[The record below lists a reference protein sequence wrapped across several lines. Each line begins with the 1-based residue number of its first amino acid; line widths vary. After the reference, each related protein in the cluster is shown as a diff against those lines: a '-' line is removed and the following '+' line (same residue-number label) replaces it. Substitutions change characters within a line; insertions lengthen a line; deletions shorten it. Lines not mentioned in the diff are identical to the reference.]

1 MDLPAVLGVPILQD
15 QIDGMHEQVIGLI
28 AGSGQFPLLFAHAAR
43 QAGVKVVA
51 VGFEGET
58 DPSLAK
64 LVTEFHMMRLGQLNR
79 LILTFKNAGVTQ
91 AAMAG
96 AINKTK
102 IYSRIRPDWRA
113 FKFFHRLRN
122 RKDDSLLRAFADEL
136 ESEGIRIEPSTL
148 FLPSLLAPAGVLTR
162 RKPNHREQRDI
173 EFGWQLAKD
182 FGNLDIGQCLL
193 VKDQAVLAVEGI
205 DGTDATIL
213 RGGRLCGQGA
223 LVIKVSKPIQDLRFD
238 VPAVG
243 LNTIQTMKRAL
254 ARVLVVEAGRTLMFD
269 RDQMIDAANAAGI
282 SIVGSTHL
290 VDKGTT
296 RSGLDNAHSRAEPA
310 VSLQPSAP
318 SLLIRHPQPD
328 ALRVGVVGVGY
339 LGRFHAEKY
348 AALPQA
354 HLVAVVDTDTARAQA
369 IAQNVCTQAVSDY
382 RELLGRI
389 DAVSIV
395 TPTREHYRLARDF
408 LAAGVHVLLEKPMT
422 QTLEEADQLIAM
434 AEESR
439 CVLQI
444 GHLER
449 FNPAYQAICAKL
461 RRPMFME
468 AHRLA
473 MFTERG
479 LEVDVILDLMIHDL
493 DIVLHIMQ
501 EQPIEIRASGI
512 PVLTGLPDIAT
523 ARLQFAN
530 GAVAN
535 LTASRISTKSLRKLR
550 VFQDNSY
557 IVADYAKKRAYMLM
571 KEAET
576 DASGFS
582 EISMDEMEIEETDA
596 LGEEIIA
603 FLDSIRSGRP
613 PAVSGLEGRRALAL
627 AMEISQ
633 RVQEGIEL
641 AGSNLGQRTSIP
653 IDHPQAP

>member
-1 MDLPAVLGVPILQD
+1 MLQVETES
-15 QIDGMHEQVIGLI
+15 MYEQVIGLI

-43 QAGVKVVA
+43 QAGVNVVA

-58 DPSLAK
+58 DPTLAK
-64 LVTEFHMMRLGQLNR
+64 FVAEFHLLRLGQLNR
-79 LILTFKNAGVTQ
+79 LIRTLKNAGVTQ

-96 AINKTK
+96 AINKTR

-148 FLPSLLAPAGVLTR
+148 FLPSLLAPSGVLTR

-173 EFGWQLAKD
+173 EIGWQLAKE

-193 VKDQAVLAVEGI
+193 LKDQAVLAVEGI

-223 LVIKVSKPIQDLRFD
+223 VVIKVSKPIQDLRFD

-282 SIVGSTHL
+282 SIVARTHT
-290 VDKGTT
+290 VDKVSVREGAADQ
-296 RSGLDNAHSRAEPA
+296 GAEPEA
-310 VSLQPSAP
+310 EVSLQPTGP

-328 ALRVGVVGVGY
+328 AVRVGVIGVGY

-354 HLVAVVDTDTARAQA
+354 RLVAVVDTNPERAQA
-369 IAQNVCTQAVSDY
+369 IAQNVCTQAVTNY
-382 RELLGRI
+382 RELIGQV

-395 TPTREHYRLARDF
+395 TPTREHFRVAHDF

-422 QTLEEADQLIAM
+422 QTLEQADQLISM
-434 AEESR
+434 AENNG

-449 FNPAYQAICAKL
+449 FNPAFVAIGPRL
-461 RRPMFME
+461 HRPMFME

-493 DIVLHIMQ
+493 DIVLRIMQ
-501 EQPIEIRASGI
+501 EPPTEIRASGI
-512 PVLTGLPDIAT
+512 PVLTKLPDIAT
-523 ARLQFAN
+523 VRLQFAN

-550 VFQDNSY
+550 VFQENSY
-557 IVADYAKKRAYMLM
+557 IVADYGQKRAYILM
-571 KEAET
+571 KEAER
-576 DASGFS
+576 DISGFP
-582 EISMDEMEIEETDA
+582 EISMEDLEIEETDA
-596 LGEEIIA
+596 LGEEIIS
-603 FLDSIRSGRP
+603 FLDSVRTRRP
-613 PAVSGLEGRRALAL
+613 PAVSGIEGRRALAL
-627 AMEISQ
+627 AIEISQ
-633 RVQEGIEL
+633 RIQEGIQL
-641 AGSNLGQRTSIP
+641 GSSTMGPSPSPPMTGV
-653 IDHPQAP
+653 

>member
-1 MDLPAVLGVPILQD
+1 MLQVETES
-15 QIDGMHEQVIGLI
+15 MYEQVIGLI

-43 QAGVKVVA
+43 QAGVNVVA

-58 DPSLAK
+58 DPTLAK
-64 LVTEFHMMRLGQLNR
+64 FVAEFHLLRLGQLNR
-79 LILTFKNAGVTQ
+79 LIRTLKNAGVTQ

-96 AINKTK
+96 AINKTR

-148 FLPSLLAPAGVLTR
+148 FLPSLLAPSGVLTR

-173 EFGWQLAKD
+173 EIGWQLAKE

-193 VKDQAVLAVEGI
+193 LKDQAVLAVEGI

-223 LVIKVSKPIQDLRFD
+223 VVIKVSKPIQDLRFD

-254 ARVLVVEAGRTLMFD
+254 ARVLVVEARRTLMFD

-282 SIVGSTHL
+282 SIVARTHT
-290 VDKGTT
+290 VDKVSVREGAADQ
-296 RSGLDNAHSRAEPA
+296 GAEPEA
-310 VSLQPSAP
+310 EVSLQPTGP

-328 ALRVGVVGVGY
+328 AVRVGVIGVGY

-354 HLVAVVDTDTARAQA
+354 RLVAVVDTNPERAQA
-369 IAQNVCTQAVSDY
+369 IAQNVCTQAVTNY
-382 RELLGRI
+382 RELIGQV

-395 TPTREHYRLARDF
+395 TPTREHFRVAHDF

-422 QTLEEADQLIAM
+422 QTLEQADQLISM
-434 AEESR
+434 AENNG

-449 FNPAYQAICAKL
+449 FNPAFVAIGPRL
-461 RRPMFME
+461 HRPMFME

-493 DIVLHIMQ
+493 DIVLRIMQ
-501 EQPIEIRASGI
+501 EPPTEIRASGI
-512 PVLTGLPDIAT
+512 PVLTKLPDIAT
-523 ARLQFAN
+523 VRLQFAN

-550 VFQDNSY
+550 VFQENSY
-557 IVADYAKKRAYMLM
+557 IVADYGQKRAYILM
-571 KEAET
+571 KEAER
-576 DASGFS
+576 DISGFP
-582 EISMDEMEIEETDA
+582 EISMEDLEIEETDA
-596 LGEEIIA
+596 LGEEIIS
-603 FLDSIRSGRP
+603 FLDSVRTRRP
-613 PAVSGLEGRRALAL
+613 PAVSGIEGRRALAL
-627 AMEISQ
+627 AIEISQ
-633 RVQEGIEL
+633 RIQEGIQL
-641 AGSNLGQRTSIP
+641 GSSTMGPSPSPPMTGV
-653 IDHPQAP
+653 